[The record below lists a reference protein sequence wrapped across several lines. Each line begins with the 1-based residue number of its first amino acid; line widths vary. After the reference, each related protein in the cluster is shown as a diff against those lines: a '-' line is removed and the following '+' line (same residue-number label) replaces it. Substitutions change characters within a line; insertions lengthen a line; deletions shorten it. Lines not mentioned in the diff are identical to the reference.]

1 MLRTSQYISLL
12 FLFLLVLPISAQKT
26 RKQLEAD
33 RKRIQKEIKQ
43 VNKLLFAEKRKE
55 KNALEDLNDINKKIQ
70 VREDLI
76 NALNLEAKA
85 LNSEI
90 GSNEKQIEELEEKLE
105 KLKKDYGKMIYK
117 SYKSRSQQSRLMFVL
132 SSKSF
137 YQAFKRVKY
146 MDQYAAFRKKQGEE
160 VVIQT
165 DLIKQLN
172 DSLVFQKQ
180 LKDTLLANEEDEKLK
195 IEADKKSQEKLISQ
209 IKRKERTYERQL
221 KKKQQQEKT
230 IAENIDK
237 LIREAIAR
245 SNAKKGKKNSN
256 TFALTPEAKALAS
269 RFEQNK
275 GRLPWPV
282 DNGIVT
288 RRFGRQPHPI
298 YKNAQ
303 INSTGIHIATKKG
316 TNAESIFNGE
326 VLAIQV
332 QAEGRKSVL
341 VRHGNYISVYNNLET
356 SYVKTGDKVKT
367 GQAVGKVFTD
377 RITGKTKLIFVLLN
391 NTKRLNPSSWILR
404 R

>member
-1 MLRTSQYISLL
+1 MLRTSHYISLL
-12 FLFLLVLPISAQKT
+12 FFFVLVLPISAQKT

-43 VNKLLFAEKRKE
+43 VNKLLFAEKNKE

-90 GSNEKQIEELEEKLE
+90 QSNEKRIEELESKLE
-105 KLKKDYGKMIYK
+105 KLKKDYGEMIYK

-146 MDQYAAFRKKQGEE
+146 MDQYAAFRKKEGEE
-160 VVIQT
+160 VVVQT
-165 DLIKQLN
+165 DLVKQLN

-195 IEADKKSQEKLISQ
+195 IETDKKSQEKLISQ
-209 IKRKERTYERQL
+209 IKRQERKYESQL

-230 IAENIDK
+230 IADNIDK
-237 LIREAIAR
+237 LIREAIAK
-245 SNAKKGKKNSN
+245 SNAKKGNTNSN

-341 VRHGNYISVYNNLET
+341 IRHGNYISVYNNLET
-356 SYVKTGDKVKT
+356 TYVKTGGKVKT
-367 GQAVGKVFTD
+367 GQALGKVFTD

>member
-1 MLRTSQYISLL
+1 MLRKPQYISLL
-12 FLFLLVLPISAQKT
+12 FLFLLALPISAQKT

-43 VNKLLFAEKRKE
+43 VNKLLFAEQKKE
-55 KNALEDLNDINKKIQ
+55 KNALEDLNDINKKIE

-76 NALNLEAKA
+76 NTLNLEAKA
-85 LNSEI
+85 LSSEI
-90 GSNEKQIEELEEKLE
+90 DSNQKEIEQLQRKLDT
-105 KLKKDYGKMIYK
+105 LKKDYAAMIYK

-132 SSKSF
+132 SSDNF
-137 YQAFKRVKY
+137 YQAYKRVKY
-146 MDQYAAFRKKQGEE
+146 MDQYAAFRKKQGED
-160 VVIQT
+160 VVEKT
-165 DLIKQLN
+165 ELVSQLK
-172 DSLVFQKQ
+172 DSLLFQKV
-180 LKDTLLANEEDEKLK
+180 LKDTLLANEETEKLK
-195 IEADKKSQEKLISQ
+195 IEDDKKSQEKLISQ
-209 IKRKERTYERQL
+209 IKRKERQFKRQL
-221 KKKQQQEKT
+221 KIKQDQEKK
-230 IAENIDK
+230 IAESIDK
-237 LIREAIAR
+237 LIREAIAK
-245 SNAKKGKKNSN
+245 SNAKKGNTNSN

-298 YKNAQ
+298 YKNNT

-332 QAEGRKSVL
+332 QSEGRKSVL
-341 VRHGNYISVYNNLET
+341 IRHGNYITVYNNLET
-356 SYVKTGDKVKT
+356 VYVKDGDQVKT
-367 GQAVGKVFTD
+367 GQALGKIFTN
-377 RITGKTKLIFVLLN
+377 RVTGKTKLIFVLLN
-391 NTKRLNPSSWILR
+391 NTKRLNPASWILR